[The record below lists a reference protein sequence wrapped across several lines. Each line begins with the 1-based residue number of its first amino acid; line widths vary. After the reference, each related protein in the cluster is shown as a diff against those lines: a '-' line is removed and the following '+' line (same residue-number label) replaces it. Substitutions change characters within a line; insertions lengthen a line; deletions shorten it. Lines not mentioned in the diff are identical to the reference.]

1 MRNEYTNICICVC
14 FLIMME
20 VLKKVI
26 TTEPWTIKGY
36 ALGMSSFLGI
46 ESIGS
51 NVKLW

>member
-1 MRNEYTNICICVC
+1 MRNEYC

-36 ALGMSSFLGI
+36 ALGYAFIPGNRKYCPVM
-46 ESIGS
+46 
-51 NVKLW
+51 